1 MKPVSFMLA
10 LMLAAAAI
18 LPGASPEV
26 AYKEY
31 KLKNGLRIVL
41 SEDHSAPTYSIAVTY
56 NVGSRDEKPGR
67 TGFAHLFEHM
77 MYQGSE
83 NVGKGEHFS
92 LIQNNGGD
100 MNGTTSNDRT
110 NYFEMLPANQMDLGL
125 FVEADRMRSLVIN
138 QANLDNQRNA
148 VQEERRL
155 RVDNQPYGK
164 TFEAIY
170 NTAFDDFGYKHSTIG
185 SMEDL
190 NAASVEDVQ
199 AFFKRYYA
207 PNNAVVAIVGD
218 FKSDEVL
225 KKMEKYFG
233 SIPSQPTPPLPDV
246 AEPEQHGER
255 RTTLEDQFAQIPR
268 VDIAFKVPPANSPDI
283 YALDL
288 LTDVMGSGQSSR
300 FYQALVKDKELAVQ
314 AVSFLQAQRGTSVIL
329 FIGLARPGKEIG
341 MLEKGM
347 EEEIAHLQ
355 TDLIS
360 EAELARAKMK
370 AKTTHY
376 ARIRSS
382 LSRAMELSQ
391 DAVFFDDP
399 GRINSYEQNYQKV
412 SREDVQRVAKKYLVE
427 ANRTVVITMPK
438 AAAKAAVK

>member
-1 MKPVSFMLA
+1 MKPIVII
-10 LMLAAAAI
+10 LAAAA
-18 LPGASPEV
+18 LLYGAGPEV

-83 NVGKGEHFS
+83 NVGKGEHMS
-92 LIQNNGGD
+92 LIQNNGGS
-100 MNGTTSNDRT
+100 MNGTTNNDRT
-110 NYFEMLPANQMDLGL
+110 VYFEMLPANQMDLGL
-125 FVEADRMRSLVIN
+125 FVEADRMKSLVIS

-155 RVDNQPYGK
+155 GVDNRPYGK
-164 TFEAIY
+164 TFEVLFD
-170 NTAFDDFGYKHSTIG
+170 TAFDDFGYKHSTIG

-218 FKSDEVL
+218 FKSEEVL
-225 KKMEKYFG
+225 KKIEKYFG
-233 SIPSQPTPPLPDV
+233 SIPSQPAPPQPDV
-246 AEPEQHGER
+246 AEPQQRGER
-255 RTTLEDQFAQIPR
+255 HKIIEDQFAQIPR
-268 VDIAFKVPPANSPDI
+268 VDIAFKTPAANLPDV

-288 LTDVMGSGQSSR
+288 LTDVLGGGESSR
-300 FYQALVKDKELAVQ
+300 FYQSLVKEKELAVQ
-314 AVSFLQAQRGTSVIL
+314 TGAFLNQQRGTSLAI
-329 FIGLARPGKEIG
+329 FIGIARPGKEVLE
-341 MLEKGM
+341 LEKAM
-347 EEEIAHLQ
+347 ESEIARLQ
-355 TDLIS
+355 TDLIT
-360 EAELARAKMK
+360 EAELARVKMK
-370 AKTTHY
+370 MKTTHY

-382 LSRAMELSQ
+382 LTRAMELS
-391 DAVFFDDP
+391 DNAVSFNDP
-399 GRINSYEQNYQKV
+399 GRLNTFEQQYQKV
-412 SREDVQRVAKKYLVE
+412 TREDVQRVAKQYLSE
-427 ANRTVVITMPK
+427 ANRTVVVTMPK
-438 AAAKAAVK
+438 AAPKVVAK

>member
-1 MKPVSFMLA
+1 MKPIIIIV
-10 LMLAAAAI
+10 AAAA
-18 LPGASPEV
+18 LLRGASPEV

-83 NVGKGEHFS
+83 NVGKGEHMS
-92 LIQNNGGD
+92 LIQNNGGS
-100 MNGTTSNDRT
+100 MNGTTNNDRT
-110 NYFEMLPANQMDLGL
+110 VYFEMLPANQMDLGL
-125 FVEADRMRSLVIN
+125 FVEADRMKSLVIS

-155 RVDNQPYGK
+155 GVDNRPYGK
-164 TFEAIY
+164 TFEVLFD
-170 NTAFDDFGYKHSTIG
+170 TAFDDFGYKHSTIG

-218 FKSDEVL
+218 FKSEEVL

-233 SIPSQPTPPLPDV
+233 SIPSQPAPPQPDV
-246 AEPEQHGER
+246 AEPQQRGER
-255 RTTLEDQFAQIPR
+255 HKIIEDQFAQIPR
-268 VDIAFKVPPANSPDI
+268 VDIAFKTPAANLPDV

-288 LTDVMGSGQSSR
+288 LSDVLGGGESSR
-300 FYQALVKDKELAVQ
+300 FYQSLVKEKELAVQ
-314 AVSFLQAQRGTSVIL
+314 TVAFLNQQRGTSLAI
-329 FIGLARPGKEIG
+329 FIGIARPGKEVLE
-341 MLEKGM
+341 LEKAM
-347 EEEIAHLQ
+347 ESEIARLQ
-355 TDLIS
+355 SDLIT
-360 EAELARAKMK
+360 EAELARVKMK
-370 AKTTHY
+370 MKTTHY

-382 LSRAMELSQ
+382 LTRAMELS
-391 DAVFFDDP
+391 DNAVSFNDP
-399 GRINSYEQNYQKV
+399 GRLNTFEQQYQKV
-412 SREDVQRVAKKYLVE
+412 TREDVQRVAKQYLSE
-427 ANRTVVITMPK
+427 ANRTVVVTMPK
-438 AAAKAAVK
+438 AAPKVVAK

>member
-1 MKPVSFMLA
+1 MKPIVII
-10 LMLAAAAI
+10 LAAAA
-18 LPGASPEV
+18 LLYGASPEV

-83 NVGKGEHFS
+83 NVGKGEHMS
-92 LIQNNGGD
+92 LIQNNGGS
-100 MNGTTSNDRT
+100 MNGTTNNDRT
-110 NYFEMLPANQMDLGL
+110 VYFEMLPANQMDLGL
-125 FVEADRMRSLVIN
+125 FVEADRMKSLVIS

-155 RVDNQPYGK
+155 GVDNRPYGK
-164 TFEAIY
+164 TFEVLFD
-170 NTAFDDFGYKHSTIG
+170 TAFDDFGYKHSTIG

-218 FKSDEVL
+218 FKSEEVL
-225 KKMEKYFG
+225 KKMEQYFG
-233 SIPSQPTPPLPDV
+233 SIPSQPAPPQPDV
-246 AEPEQHGER
+246 AEPQQRGER
-255 RTTLEDQFAQIPR
+255 HKIIEDQFAQIPR
-268 VDIAFKVPPANSPDI
+268 VDIAFKTPAANLPDV

-288 LTDVMGSGQSSR
+288 LSDVLGGGESSR
-300 FYQALVKDKELAVQ
+300 FYQSLVKEKELAVQ
-314 AVSFLQAQRGTSVIL
+314 TVAFLNQQRGTSLAI
-329 FIGLARPGKEIG
+329 FIGIARPGKEVLE
-341 MLEKGM
+341 LEKAM
-347 EEEIAHLQ
+347 ESEIARLQ
-355 TDLIS
+355 SDLIT
-360 EAELARAKMK
+360 EAELARVKMK
-370 AKTTHY
+370 MKTTHY

-382 LSRAMELSQ
+382 LTRAMELS
-391 DAVFFDDP
+391 DNAVSFNDP
-399 GRINSYEQNYQKV
+399 GRLNTFEQQYQKV
-412 SREDVQRVAKKYLVE
+412 TREDVQRVAKQYLSE
-427 ANRTVVITMPK
+427 ANRTVVVTMPK
-438 AAAKAAVK
+438 AAPKVVAK

>member
-1 MKPVSFMLA
+1 MKPIVII
-10 LMLAAAAI
+10 LAAAA
-18 LPGASPEV
+18 LLYGASPEV

-83 NVGKGEHFS
+83 NVGKGEHTS
-92 LIQNNGGD
+92 LIQNNGGS
-100 MNGTTSNDRT
+100 MNGTTNNDRT
-110 NYFEMLPANQMDLGL
+110 VYFEMLPANQMDLGL
-125 FVEADRMRSLVIN
+125 FVEADRMKSLVIS

-155 RVDNQPYGK
+155 GVDNRPYGK
-164 TFEAIY
+164 TFEVLFD
-170 NTAFDDFGYKHSTIG
+170 TAFDDFGYKHSTIG

-218 FKSDEVL
+218 FKSEEVL

-233 SIPSQPTPPLPDV
+233 SIPSQPAPPQPDV
-246 AEPEQHGER
+246 AEPQQRGER
-255 RTTLEDQFAQIPR
+255 HKIIEDQFAQIPR
-268 VDIAFKVPPANSPDI
+268 VDIAFKTPAANLPDV

-288 LTDVMGSGQSSR
+288 LSDVFGGGESSR
-300 FYQALVKDKELAVQ
+300 FYQSLVKEKELAVQ
-314 AVSFLQAQRGTSVIL
+314 TVAFLNQQRGTSLAI
-329 FIGLARPGKEIG
+329 FIGIARPGKEVLE
-341 MLEKGM
+341 LEKAM
-347 EEEIAHLQ
+347 ESEIARLQ
-355 TDLIS
+355 SDLIT
-360 EAELARAKMK
+360 EAELARVKMK
-370 AKTTHY
+370 MKTTHY

-382 LSRAMELSQ
+382 LTRAMELS
-391 DAVFFDDP
+391 DNAVSFNDP
-399 GRINSYEQNYQKV
+399 GRLNTFEQQYQKV
-412 SREDVQRVAKKYLVE
+412 TREDVQRVAKQYLSE
-427 ANRTVVITMPK
+427 ANRTVVVTMPK
-438 AAAKAAVK
+438 AAPKVVAK

>member
-1 MKPVSFMLA
+1 MKPIIIIV
-10 LMLAAAAI
+10 AAAA
-18 LPGASPEV
+18 LLRGASPEV

-83 NVGKGEHFS
+83 NVGKGEHTS
-92 LIQNNGGD
+92 LIQNNGGS
-100 MNGTTSNDRT
+100 MNGTTNNDRT
-110 NYFEMLPANQMDLGL
+110 VYFEMLPANQMDLGL
-125 FVEADRMRSLVIN
+125 FVEADRMKSLVIS

-155 RVDNQPYGK
+155 GVDNRPYGK
-164 TFEAIY
+164 TFEVLFD
-170 NTAFDDFGYKHSTIG
+170 TAFDDFGYKHSTIG

-218 FKSDEVL
+218 FKSEEVL

-233 SIPSQPTPPLPDV
+233 SIPSQPAPPQPDV
-246 AEPEQHGER
+246 AEPQQRGER
-255 RTTLEDQFAQIPR
+255 HKIIEDQFAQIPR
-268 VDIAFKVPPANSPDI
+268 VDIAFKTPAANLPDV

-288 LTDVMGSGQSSR
+288 LSDVLGGGESSR
-300 FYQALVKDKELAVQ
+300 FYQSLVKEKELAVQ
-314 AVSFLQAQRGTSVIL
+314 TVAFLNQQRGTSLAI
-329 FIGLARPGKEIG
+329 FIGIARPGKEVLE
-341 MLEKGM
+341 LEKAM
-347 EEEIAHLQ
+347 ESEIARLQ
-355 TDLIS
+355 SDLIT
-360 EAELARAKMK
+360 EAELARVKMK
-370 AKTTHY
+370 MKTTHY

-382 LSRAMELSQ
+382 LTRAMELS
-391 DAVFFDDP
+391 DNAVSFNDP
-399 GRINSYEQNYQKV
+399 GRLNTFEQQYQKV
-412 SREDVQRVAKKYLVE
+412 TREDVQRVAKQYLSE
-427 ANRTVVITMPK
+427 ANRTVVVTMPK
-438 AAAKAAVK
+438 AAPKVVAK